1 MMSAEIGKL
10 SSVQPTATQERERL
24 SRGAGGAGTA
34 GGTWGGLASKGLAD
48 EVKLSSSALQLQ
60 DAERRLAQQ
69 PNVDQARVAA
79 IRAAVSEGTYRV
91 NAGALADGL
100 LAQERLFFAGQ
111 RQ

>member
-10 SSVQPTATQERERL
+10 SSVQPTATPERERV
-24 SRGAGGAGTA
+24 SRGG
-34 GGTWGGLASKGLAD
+34 GGTQGTLITKGSTD

-60 DAERRLAQQ
+60 EAERGLAQQ

-79 IRAAVSEGTYRV
+79 IRAAVSTGTYRV

-100 LAQERLFFAGQ
+100 LAQERLFFAGS